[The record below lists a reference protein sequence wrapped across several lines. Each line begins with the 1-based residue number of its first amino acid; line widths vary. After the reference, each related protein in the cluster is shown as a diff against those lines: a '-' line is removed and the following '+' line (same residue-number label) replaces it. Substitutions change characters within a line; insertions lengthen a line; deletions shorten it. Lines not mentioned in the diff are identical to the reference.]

1 MVAVYVLFGSMH
13 MGGGLAKEVVRGDDP
28 SAFGQGVSPVIE
40 APGFTVL
47 AVFWVVDEPVLATL
61 LVEPPP
67 LKRPVTPA
75 IRAAMA
81 TTTTTTTP
89 VRRLD

>member
-1 MVAVYVLFGSMH
+1 MH
-13 MGGGLAKEVVRGDDP
+13 MGGGLANEVVCGDEP
-28 SAFGQGVSPVIE
+28 SAFGHGVSPEID
-40 APGFTVL
+40 APFTVL
-47 AVFWVVDEPVLATL
+47 GGFCVVDEPVLATL
-61 LVEPPP
+61 LDEPPP

-81 TTTTTTTP
+81 TMTTTTTP